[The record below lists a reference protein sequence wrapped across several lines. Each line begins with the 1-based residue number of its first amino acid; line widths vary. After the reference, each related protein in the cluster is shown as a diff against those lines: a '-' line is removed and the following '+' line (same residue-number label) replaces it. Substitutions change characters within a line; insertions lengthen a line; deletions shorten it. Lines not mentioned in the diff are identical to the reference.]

1 MNLRTQ
7 LCVMLS
13 LLVSL
18 SSQAQDFP
26 VSSTSPNTAE
36 IASRLAGKL
45 FTVQLKN
52 GVTWRAEFNSN
63 GYFFVDT
70 STGGKAS
77 GTWRAEDGKLCSQVK
92 GGDAQ
97 CNEARVHDGFLYIR
111 RADGEVIK
119 YLPR

>member
-77 GTWRAEDGKLCSQVK
+77 GTWRAEDGKLCSHVK

>member
-1 MNLRTQ
+1 MNLKAK
-7 LCVMLS
+7 LFFALS
-13 LLVSL
+13 MLVSF

-26 VSSTSPNTAE
+26 DSAAPASSAE
-36 IASRLAGKL
+36 LTSRLTGKL

-52 GVTWRAEFNSN
+52 GVSWRLEFNSN

-70 STGGKAS
+70 STGGKTS
-77 GTWRAEDGKLCSQVK
+77 GTWRAEEGTLCSQVK

-97 CNEARVHDGFLYIR
+97 CSDARLHDGFLYVR